1 MSTPSSLTGAPAAR
15 RTPGPP
21 RGRPRRR
28 LLAAVALSRARLA
41 RTTLSRV
48 GLVGGALLGA
58 SFAALAIVLR
68 ATEGTSAPLEG
79 LVGLGAASITLVA
92 AAPTTLAAASDRTAE
107 DREAGIEA
115 LAATHGVHAQSLHA
129 VRWIASMVQI
139 ARSVGLPLVGLAL
152 VTVALSSS
160 ASMAMRRIVFA
171 LGLFVFSVSAGATLG
186 TLAAFSARMGG
197 RRGRVLLAAIVIVP
211 WMLAELAGRGTYS
224 IPGALSA
231 LLSLLVDAGRG
242 GAGA

>member
-1 MSTPSSLTGAPAAR
+1 MS
-15 RTPGPP
+15 RT
-21 RGRPRRR
+21 RLGRT
-28 LLAAVALSRARLA
+28 VLSRI
-41 RTTLSRV
+41 
-48 GLVGGALLGA
+48 GLVGGVLLGA
-58 SFAALAIVLR
+58 SFAILAIVLR

-115 LAATHGVHAQSLHA
+115 LAATHGVHAQSLHV
-129 VRWIASMVQI
+129 VRWVASMVQI
-139 ARSVGLPLVGLAL
+139 ARAIALPLVGLAL

-160 ASMAMRRIVFA
+160 GSMVMRRIVFA
-171 LGLFVFSVSAGATLG
+171 IGLLAFSAIAGATLG
-186 TLAAFSARMGG
+186 TIATFAARMGG
-197 RRGRVLLAAIVIVP
+197 RRGRLLLAAIVIVP
-211 WMLAELAGRGTYS
+211 WMLAELAGRGSYS

-231 LLSLLVDAGRG
+231 LLSILVDAGRG

>member
-1 MSTPSSLTGAPAAR
+1 
-15 RTPGPP
+15 
-21 RGRPRRR
+21 
-28 LLAAVALSRARLA
+28 LLAAVALSRARLG

-48 GLVGGALLGA
+48 GLASGALLGA
-58 SFAALAIVLR
+58 LFATLAIVLR

-79 LVGLGAASITLVA
+79 IVGLGAASITVVA

-115 LAATHGVHAQSLHA
+115 LAATRGMHAQGLHV
-129 VRWIASMVQI
+129 VRWVASMVQI
-139 ARSVGLPLVGLAL
+139 GRAIGLPLVGLGL

-160 ASMAMRRIVFA
+160 GSMAMRRIVFA
-171 LGLFVFSVSAGATLG
+171 LGLFAFAALAGITLG
-186 TLAAFSARMGG
+186 TIAAVAARLGG
-197 RRGRVLLAAIVIVP
+197 RRGRLVLAAIVIVP
-211 WMLAELAGRGTYS
+211 WMLAELAGRGWYS

-242 GAGA
+242 GASS